1 MSSYSGVPDETSW
14 RTSSVCDAGTCVG
27 VARQG
32 EFIVVANTATPG
44 EGISRFTRDEW
55 KAFIAGVKLGD
66 FDDLA

>member
-1 MSSYSGVPDETSW
+1 MSSYSAASDDPSW

-32 EFIVVANTATPG
+32 EFIVVANTANPG
-44 EGISRFTRDEW
+44 EGVSRFSRDEW
-55 KAFIAGVKLGD
+55 RAFIAGVKLGD